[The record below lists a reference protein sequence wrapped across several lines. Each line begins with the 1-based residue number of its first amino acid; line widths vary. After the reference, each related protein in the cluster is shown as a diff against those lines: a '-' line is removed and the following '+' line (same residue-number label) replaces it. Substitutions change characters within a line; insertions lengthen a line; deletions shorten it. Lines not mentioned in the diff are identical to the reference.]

1 MAIIP
6 LDCRHVRNSAF
17 MNKSLSELLSI
28 KSSNVNILKFICA
41 LLVIIGHAGSIT
53 GDETA
58 FPTEF
63 GGYVCGPGG
72 FAVSVFFFFSGL
84 YVTKSLAR
92 TSNLKSYIVKRAERI
107 FPQLIVVVF
116 LSAFVLGPVLTNL
129 GLAAYFT
136 SGSTYLY
143 LLNAVLIPIHNLPG
157 VFETLPYQ
165 TVNGPLWTLPVEFA
179 CYLMLWGISL
189 VLVLISHS
197 KTRSNLSDI
206 IDSKGF
212 RILSWIAGVL
222 AILIFVAVYA
232 VIENEF
238 FVSVIRPVIIFV
250 EGSMFY
256 LYRDK
261 IRVNPIAG
269 LVAAI
274 CLIISLLTGWFSIGM
289 ILFLPYMV
297 LCLTLGLPQ
306 IKADWTVFKLS
317 YEMYL
322 LGWPIQQIIM
332 TVFRGNMSALTNIL
346 LTIPFDILLAY
357 ALYKSTNALMNR
369 FQRV

>member
-1 MAIIP
+1 MAVIP

-92 TSNLKSYIVKRAERI
+92 TSNLKSYIVKRAERK

-136 SGSTYLY
+136 SDSTYLY

-165 TVNGPLWTLPVEFA
+165 TVNGPL
-179 CYLMLWGISL
+179 
-189 VLVLISHS
+189 
-197 KTRSNLSDI
+197 
-206 IDSKGF
+206 
-212 RILSWIAGVL
+212 
-222 AILIFVAVYA
+222 
-232 VIENEF
+232 
-238 FVSVIRPVIIFV
+238 
-250 EGSMFY
+250 
-256 LYRDK
+256 
-261 IRVNPIAG
+261 
-269 LVAAI
+269 
-274 CLIISLLTGWFSIGM
+274 
-289 ILFLPYMV
+289 
-297 LCLTLGLPQ
+297 
-306 IKADWTVFKLS
+306 
-317 YEMYL
+317 
-322 LGWPIQQIIM
+322 
-332 TVFRGNMSALTNIL
+332 
-346 LTIPFDILLAY
+346 
-357 ALYKSTNALMNR
+357 
-369 FQRV
+369 